1 MTLGSFLRT
10 FFLTTFVVFF
20 GVLGLLY
27 WAAERKGYNRRK
39 APVYEPVPAAELERR
54 GAERRAQEEAAWG
67 KGPPGTWADHARKA
81 RKPAPRN
88 GNAERAA
95 RESRCFGATCIHD
108 VRETEPGIV
117 PPLSRTWRE

>member
-1 MTLGSFLRT
+1 MTLGSFVRT
-10 FFLTTFVVFF
+10 FCLTAFVVFF

-27 WAAERKGYNRRK
+27 LAAERKGYNRRK
-39 APVYEPVPAAELERR
+39 APVHEPVPAVELERR

-88 GNAERAA
+88 ENVEQAA
-95 RESRCFGATCIHD
+95 QAARCFGAMCTHD
-108 VRETEPGIV
+108 VRETEPGV
-117 PPLSRTWRE
+117 APALSRTWRE